1 VTDPSSYLSGGSG
14 AHRVNG
20 DVYPDTYGVVEQ
32 PPAPPAP
39 PASVEVE
46 LPDLD
51 AEKIAVTIM
60 GELAEG
66 WKRLR
71 QEYQDAA
78 GHDLSAVHHKV
89 LRFRNET
96 LAGLMAGPH
105 LPLAEEHLAE
115 SVRESAADVLRQV
128 DALLSSHG

>member
-14 AHRVNG
+14 AHRMNG
-20 DVYPDTYGVVEQ
+20 DVYPDTYGVVAQ
-32 PPAPPAP
+32 PAAPPAP
-39 PASVEVE
+39 PAKVE

-51 AEKIAVTIM
+51 AEEIAVTIM
-60 GELAEG
+60 GELDEG

-105 LPLAEEHLAE
+105 LPLAEHLAE
-115 SVRESAADVLRQV
+115 SVRESAADVLGQV
-128 DALLSSHG
+128 DALLSSRG

>member
-1 VTDPSSYLSGGSG
+1 MI
-14 AHRVNG
+14 
-20 DVYPDTYGVVEQ
+20 
-32 PPAPPAP
+32 
-39 PASVEVE
+39 E

-51 AEKIAVTIM
+51 AEEIAFTIM
-60 GELAEG
+60 GELADG

-96 LAGLMAGPH
+96 LAGLLAGPH
-105 LPLAEEHLAE
+105 LRLAEEHLAE
-115 SVRESAADVLRQV
+115 SVRESAAHLAEAVL
-128 DALLSSHG
+128 ALHVVGFSLWRRASSVT

>member
-1 VTDPSSYLSGGSG
+1 MSDPPRRSYLSGGTD
-14 AHRVNG
+14 AHRVDG

-32 PPAPPAP
+32 PAAPPAAP
-39 PASVEVE
+39 EIK

-51 AEKIAVTIM
+51 AEEIAFTIM
-60 GELAEG
+60 SELDEG

-71 QEYQDAA
+71 QEYRDAA

-105 LPLAEEHLAE
+105 LRLAEDHLVE

-128 DALLSSHG
+128 DALLENRA